1 MKPKFRL
8 SKGSFAIVR
17 RLGIRCVAAWVAFAL
32 PAGAVTAADLTPTA
46 PTLAKSSPPG
56 GRATP
61 DDGARLDSD
70 LYILGPGDQLRL
82 VFLDPSAAAFGSSFP
97 ILNDGTATLSLL
109 GTVQLSGLTI
119 GQANRWLTSL
129 YSKQLLRPNLYL
141 NLTLTRPTSVTVLGE
156 VQTPGLYQL
165 RVRGETSNVSEAPGG
180 SPGLPTV
187 ISAIQ
192 KAGGIT
198 LNADVR
204 QVTLRRLLPGTS
216 GAQKQINLNLAEL
229 LQFGNQLQNPLLFD
243 GDTIIVGKAEQQL
256 PQEIM
261 ELGASNLTPQT
272 ITVNIVGEVKSP
284 GRVSIPANSP
294 LSLAILSAGGPNN
307 WRANK
312 GRIELVRIQRNGS
325 AVRTSFALDYSK
337 GVVAGVNPPLK
348 NNDTLIVHRSLY
360 GEALDVLNQ
369 VVVPITNAAAFWNIF
384 NRN

>member
-1 MKPKFRL
+1 
-8 SKGSFAIVR
+8 
-17 RLGIRCVAAWVAFAL
+17 
-32 PAGAVTAADLTPTA
+32 
-46 PTLAKSSPPG
+46 
-56 GRATP
+56 
-61 DDGARLDSD
+61 
-70 LYILGPGDQLRL
+70 
-82 VFLDPSAAAFGSSFP
+82 
-97 ILNDGTATLSLL
+97 
-109 GTVQLSGLTI
+109 
-119 GQANRWLTSL
+119 
-129 YSKQLLRPNLYL
+129 
-141 NLTLTRPTSVTVLGE
+141 VTVLGE

-165 RVRGETSNVSEAPGG
+165 RSRGETTSVSEAPGG

-198 LNADVR
+198 LYADVR

-243 GDTIIVGKAEQQL
+243 GDTIIVGKAVQEL

-272 ITVNIVGEVKSP
+272 ITINVVGEVKSP
-284 GRVSIPANSP
+284 GRISIPANSP

-312 GRIELVRIQRNGS
+312 GRIELIRIERNGS
-325 AVRTSFALDYSK
+325 AIRTSFALDYGK
-337 GVVAGVNPPLK
+337 GVVAGANPPLK

-369 VVVPITNAAAFWNIF
+369 VVTPITNAAAFWNIF
-384 NRN
+384 N